1 MDATGRNNP
10 AKNSDSFLKTTT
22 WGALIALSLL
32 AAAFGFRGSFSSS
45 HSDSTEQ
52 IEARLESPQL
62 PSVQSPAQPTQHG
75 AYSGQQ
81 SRLSGRT
88 RDQGRMSRVLAVN
101 RQVAPTT
108 SSVFSNVTPNLGAPN
123 QSPVGAASSD

>member
-52 IEARLESPQL
+52 IDARLESPQL

-81 SRLSGRT
+81 SRLSSRT
-88 RDQGRMSRVLAVN
+88 LDQRRMSRVLAVN
-101 RQVAPTT
+101 R

-123 QSPVGAASSD
+123 QSPAAAASSDNQD